1 MHANRIANI
10 VASVIR
16 HRALRDGV
24 TRAVAFLSVCLL
36 SVCLRRFVLYCAYT
50 MAFSSGIFVCI
61 PLVYLLAFCLSCMP
75 VGVSACLTLVWLCLC
90 LSANICTDIP
100 VVFCTVLIYVLLI
113 SVLIVSV
120 QLLLVNGT
128 QWC

>member
-1 MHANRIANI
+1 MQISATALCATACHELGHFVAMISVRII
-10 VASVIR
+10 SVLLISVLIR

-24 TRAVAFLSVCLL
+24 TRAVAFLSVCLV

-75 VGVSACLTLVWLCLC
+75 VRVSACLF
-90 LSANICTDIP
+90 LS
-100 VVFCTVLIYVLLI
+100 L
-113 SVLIVSV
+113 SV
-120 QLLLVNGT
+120 
-128 QWC
+128 C